1 MKNLKINK
9 ALIPIIT
16 SLVLVTT
23 GCSNKTNEVIEDNTI
38 NQTTENNTSTTN
50 EVENNEVQETFDNF
64 TTEKNEISDLINKKN
79 FEEAKEKGK
88 EFFINGVDFIFY
100 DKEYKGITFDDLKE
114 EAKEETLNNLNIID
128 GWIMQLDPDYK
139 ETLQEKYKVLAD
151 FVNEKYLYVLDKIKE
166 YLGEENYNA
175 ITDIKNKLKNDLSNF
190 GNNLSDNIKN
200 KANEWYE
207 NFKNDSKTK

>member
-23 GCSNKTNEVIEDNTI
+23 GCNNKTNEVIEDNTI

-139 ETLQEKYKVLAD
+139 ETLQEKYKVVSD

>member
-128 GWIMQLDPDYK
+128 GWITQIAPDYN
-139 ETLQEKYKVLAD
+139 T
-151 FVNEKYLYVLDKIKE
+151 
-166 YLGEENYNA
+166 
-175 ITDIKNKLKNDLSNF
+175 ITDIKNKLSDF
-190 GNNLSDNIKN
+190 GTNLGDTIQN
-200 KANEWYE
+200 KADEWYQ

>member
-1 MKNLKINK
+1 MKNLKIKK

-38 NQTTENNTSTTN
+38 NQTTENNTNTTN
-50 EVENNEVQETFDNF
+50 EVENNETQETFDNF
-64 TTEKNEISDLINKKN
+64 ATEKNEISDLINKKN

-88 EFFINGVDFIFY
+88 ELFINGVDFIFY

-114 EAKEETLNNLNIID
+114 EAKEETLNNLNTID

-139 ETLQEKYKVLAD
+139 ETLQEKYKVAAD

-166 YLGEENYNA
+166 YLGEENYAA

-190 GNNLSDNIKN
+190 GNNLGDNIKD
-200 KANEWYE
+200 KATEWYQ

>member
-139 ETLQEKYKVLAD
+139 ETLQEKYKVVAD

>member
-1 MKNLKINK
+1 MKNLKIKK

-38 NQTTENNTSTTN
+38 NQTTENNTNTTN
-50 EVENNEVQETFDNF
+50 EVENNETQETFDNF
-64 TTEKNEISDLINKKN
+64 ATEKNEISDLINKKN

-88 EFFINGVDFIFY
+88 ELFINGVDFIFY
-100 DKEYKGITFDDLKE
+100 DKEYKGITFDELKE
-114 EAKEETLNNLNIID
+114 EAKEETLNNLNTID

-139 ETLQEKYKVLAD
+139 ETLQEKYKVVAD

-166 YLGEENYNA
+166 YLGEENYAA

-190 GNNLSDNIKN
+190 GNNLGDNIKD
-200 KANEWYE
+200 KATEWYQ

>member
-128 GWIMQLDPDYK
+128 GWIMQLDADYK

>member
-1 MKNLKINK
+1 MKNLKIKK

-38 NQTTENNTSTTN
+38 NQTTENNTNTTN
-50 EVENNEVQETFDNF
+50 EVENNETQETFDNF
-64 TTEKNEISDLINKKN
+64 ATEKNEISDLINKKN

-88 EFFINGVDFIFY
+88 ELFINGVDFIFY

-114 EAKEETLNNLNIID
+114 EAKEETLNNLNTID

-139 ETLQEKYKVLAD
+139 ETLQEKYKVVAD

-166 YLGEENYNA
+166 YLGEENYAA

>member
-128 GWIMQLDPDYK
+128 GWIMQLEPDYK
-139 ETLQEKYKVLAD
+139 ETLQEKYKVVSD

>member
-1 MKNLKINK
+1 
-9 ALIPIIT
+9 
-16 SLVLVTT
+16 
-23 GCSNKTNEVIEDNTI
+23 
-38 NQTTENNTSTTN
+38 
-50 EVENNEVQETFDNF
+50 
-64 TTEKNEISDLINKKN
+64 
-79 FEEAKEKGK
+79 
-88 EFFINGVDFIFY
+88 
-100 DKEYKGITFDDLKE
+100 
-114 EAKEETLNNLNIID
+114 
-128 GWIMQLDPDYK
+128 MQLDPDYK
-139 ETLQEKYKVLAD
+139 ETLQEKYKVVAD

>member
-100 DKEYKGITFDDLKE
+100 DKEYKGITFDDLNE

-128 GWIMQLDPDYK
+128 GWIMQLDSDYK
-139 ETLQEKYKVLAD
+139 ETLQEKYKVVAD

-190 GNNLSDNIKN
+190 GNKLSDNIKN

>member
-88 EFFINGVDFIFY
+88 EFFINGVDFIF
-100 DKEYKGITFDDLKE
+100 KRR
-114 EAKEETLNNLNIID
+114 
-128 GWIMQLDPDYK
+128 
-139 ETLQEKYKVLAD
+139 
-151 FVNEKYLYVLDKIKE
+151 
-166 YLGEENYNA
+166 
-175 ITDIKNKLKNDLSNF
+175 S
-190 GNNLSDNIKN
+190 
-200 KANEWYE
+200 
-207 NFKNDSKTK
+207 

>member
-128 GWIMQLDPDYK
+128 GWIMQLDSDYK
-139 ETLQEKYKVLAD
+139 ETLQEKYKVVAD

>member
-1 MKNLKINK
+1 MKNLKIKK

-38 NQTTENNTSTTN
+38 NQTTKNKTNTTN
-50 EVENNEVQETFDNF
+50 KIENNETQETFDNF
-64 TTEKNEISDLINKKN
+64 ATEKNEISDLINKKN

-88 EFFINGVDFIFY
+88 ELFINGVDFIFY

-114 EAKEETLNNLNIID
+114 EAKEETLNNLNTID
-128 GWIMQLDPDYK
+128 GWIMQLDSDYK
-139 ETLQEKYKVLAD
+139 ETLQEKYKVVAD

-166 YLGEENYNA
+166 YLGEENYAA

-190 GNNLSDNIKN
+190 GNNLGDNIKD
-200 KANEWYE
+200 KATEWYQ

>member
-1 MKNLKINK
+1 MKNLKIKK

-38 NQTTENNTSTTN
+38 NQTTENNTNTTN
-50 EVENNEVQETFDNF
+50 EVENNETQETFDNF
-64 TTEKNEISDLINKKN
+64 ATEKNEISDLINKKN

-88 EFFINGVDFIFY
+88 ELFINGVDFIFY

-139 ETLQEKYKVLAD
+139 ETLQEKYKVVAD

>member
-1 MKNLKINK
+1 MKNLKIKK

-38 NQTTENNTSTTN
+38 TETTENNTSNTN

-139 ETLQEKYKVLAD
+139 ETLQEKYKVVAD

>member
-1 MKNLKINK
+1 MKNLKIKK

-38 NQTTENNTSTTN
+38 NQTTENNTNTTN
-50 EVENNEVQETFDNF
+50 EVENNETQETFDNF
-64 TTEKNEISDLINKKN
+64 ATEKNEISDLINKKN

-88 EFFINGVDFIFY
+88 ELFINGVDFIFY

-139 ETLQEKYKVLAD
+139 ETLQEKYKVVAD

-166 YLGEENYNA
+166 YLGEENYAA

-190 GNNLSDNIKN
+190 GNNLGDNIKD
-200 KANEWYE
+200 KATEWYQ

>member
-1 MKNLKINK
+1 MKNLKIKK

-38 NQTTENNTSTTN
+38 TETTENNTSTTN

-139 ETLQEKYKVLAD
+139 ETLQEKYKVVAD

>member
-1 MKNLKINK
+1 MKNLKIKK

-38 NQTTENNTSTTN
+38 NQTTENNTNTTN
-50 EVENNEVQETFDNF
+50 EVENNETQETFDNF
-64 TTEKNEISDLINKKN
+64 ATEKNEISDLINKKN

-88 EFFINGVDFIFY
+88 ELFINGVDFIFY

-114 EAKEETLNNLNIID
+114 EAKEETLNNLNTID

-139 ETLQEKYKVLAD
+139 ETLQEKYKVVAD

-166 YLGEENYNA
+166 YLGEENYAA

-190 GNNLSDNIKN
+190 GNNLGDNIKD
-200 KANEWYE
+200 KATKWYQ

>member
-1 MKNLKINK
+1 MKNLKIKK

-114 EAKEETLNNLNIID
+114 EAKEETLNNLNTID

-139 ETLQEKYKVLAD
+139 ETLQEKYKVVAD

-166 YLGEENYNA
+166 YLGEENYAA

-190 GNNLSDNIKN
+190 GNNLGDNIKD
-200 KANEWYE
+200 KATEWYQ

>member
-1 MKNLKINK
+1 MKNLKIKK

-38 NQTTENNTSTTN
+38 NQTTENNTNTTN
-50 EVENNEVQETFDNF
+50 EVENNETQETFDNF
-64 TTEKNEISDLINKKN
+64 ATEKNEISDLINKKN

-88 EFFINGVDFIFY
+88 ELFINGVDFIFY

-114 EAKEETLNNLNIID
+114 EAKEETLNNLNTID

-139 ETLQEKYKVLAD
+139 ETLQEKYKVVAD

-166 YLGEENYNA
+166 YLGEENYAA

-190 GNNLSDNIKN
+190 GNNLGDNIKD
-200 KANEWYE
+200 KATEWYQ

>member
-139 ETLQEKYKVLAD
+139 ETLQEKYKVVSD

-207 NFKNDSKTK
+207 NLKNDSKTK

>member
-100 DKEYKGITFDDLKE
+100 DKEYKGITFDDLNE

-128 GWIMQLDPDYK
+128 GWIMQLDSDYK
-139 ETLQEKYKVLAD
+139 ETLQEKYKVVAD

>member
-1 MKNLKINK
+1 MKNLKIKK

-38 NQTTENNTSTTN
+38 NQTTENNTNTTN
-50 EVENNEVQETFDNF
+50 EVENNETQETFDNF
-64 TTEKNEISDLINKKN
+64 ATEKNEISDLINKKN

-88 EFFINGVDFIFY
+88 ELFINGVDFIFY

-128 GWIMQLDPDYK
+128 GWIMQLDSDYK
-139 ETLQEKYKVLAD
+139 ETLQEKYKVVAD

>member
-38 NQTTENNTSTTN
+38 NQTTENNTNTTN
-50 EVENNEVQETFDNF
+50 EVENNETQETFDNF
-64 TTEKNEISDLINKKN
+64 ATEKNEISDLINKKN

-88 EFFINGVDFIFY
+88 ELFINGVDFIFY

-114 EAKEETLNNLNIID
+114 EAKEETLNNLNTID

-139 ETLQEKYKVLAD
+139 ETLQEKYKVVAD

-166 YLGEENYNA
+166 YLGEENYAA

-190 GNNLSDNIKN
+190 GNNLGDNIKD
-200 KANEWYE
+200 KATEWYQ

>member
-1 MKNLKINK
+1 MKNLKIKK

-139 ETLQEKYKVLAD
+139 ETLQEKYKVVAD

>member
-114 EAKEETLNNLNIID
+114 EAKEETLNNLNTID

-139 ETLQEKYKVLAD
+139 ETLQEKYKVAAD

-166 YLGEENYNA
+166 YLGEENYAA

-190 GNNLSDNIKN
+190 GNNLGDNIKD
-200 KANEWYE
+200 KATEWYQ

>member
-128 GWIMQLDPDYK
+128 GWIMQLEPDYK
-139 ETLQEKYKVLAD
+139 ETLQEKYKVVAD

>member
-1 MKNLKINK
+1 MKNLKIKK

-38 NQTTENNTSTTN
+38 TETTENNTSTKN

-139 ETLQEKYKVLAD
+139 ETLQEKYKVVAD

-190 GNNLSDNIKN
+190 GNNLGDNIKD
-200 KANEWYE
+200 KATKWYQ

>member
-9 ALIPIIT
+9 VLIPIIT

-38 NQTTENNTSTTN
+38 TETTENNTSTTN

-139 ETLQEKYKVLAD
+139 ETLQEKYKVVAD

>member
-139 ETLQEKYKVLAD
+139 ETLQEKYKVVSD

>member
-1 MKNLKINK
+1 MKNLKIKK

-38 NQTTENNTSTTN
+38 TETTENNTSNTN
-50 EVENNEVQETFDNF
+50 EVENNEATETFDNF
-64 TTEKNEISDLINKKN
+64 ASEKKEISDLINSEN

-88 EFFINGVDFIFY
+88 EYFINGVDFIFY
-100 DKEYKGITFDDLKE
+100 DKEYKGITFDELKE

-128 GWIMQLDPDYK
+128 GWIMQIDPDYK
-139 ETLQEKYKVLAD
+139 ESLQEKYKVVKD
-151 FVNEKYLYVLDKIKE
+151 FVNEKYLYILDKIKE

-175 ITDIKNKLKNDLSNF
+175 ITDIKNKIKNDLSDF
-190 GNNLSDNIKN
+190 GTNLGDNIQN
-200 KANEWYE
+200 KADEWYQE
-207 NFKNDSKTK
+207 FKNDNKTK

>member
-1 MKNLKINK
+1 MKNLKIKK

-139 ETLQEKYKVLAD
+139 ETLQEKYKVVSD

>member
-1 MKNLKINK
+1 MKKLKIKK

-38 NQTTENNTSTTN
+38 TETTENNTSNTN
-50 EVENNEVQETFDNF
+50 EVENNEATETFDNF
-64 TTEKNEISDLINKKN
+64 ASEKKEISDLINSEN

-88 EFFINGVDFIFY
+88 EYFINGVDFIFY
-100 DKEYKGITFDDLKE
+100 DKEYKGITFDELKE

-128 GWIMQLDPDYK
+128 GWIMQIDPDYK
-139 ETLQEKYKVLAD
+139 ESLQEKYKVVKD
-151 FVNEKYLYVLDKIKE
+151 FVNEKYLYILDKIKE

-175 ITDIKNKLKNDLSNF
+175 ITDIKNKIKNDLSDF
-190 GNNLSDNIKN
+190 GTNLGDNIQN
-200 KANEWYE
+200 KADEWYQE
-207 NFKNDSKTK
+207 FKNDNKTK

>member
-38 NQTTENNTSTTN
+38 NQTTENNTNTTN
-50 EVENNEVQETFDNF
+50 EVENNETQETFDNF
-64 TTEKNEISDLINKKN
+64 ATEKNEISDLINKKN

-88 EFFINGVDFIFY
+88 ELFINGVDFIFY

-128 GWIMQLDPDYK
+128 GWIMQLDSDYK
-139 ETLQEKYKVLAD
+139 ETLQEKYKVVAD

>member
-1 MKNLKINK
+1 MKNLKIKK

-38 NQTTENNTSTTN
+38 TETTENNTSNTN
-50 EVENNEVQETFDNF
+50 EVENNEATETFDNF
-64 TTEKNEISDLINKKN
+64 ASEKKEINDLINSEN

-88 EFFINGVDFIFY
+88 EYFINGVDFIFY
-100 DKEYKGITFDDLKE
+100 DKEYKGITFDELKE

-128 GWIMQLDPDYK
+128 GWIMQIDPDYK
-139 ETLQEKYKVLAD
+139 ESLQEKYKVVKD
-151 FVNEKYLYVLDKIKE
+151 FVNEKYLYILDKIKE

-175 ITDIKNKLKNDLSNF
+175 ITDIKNKIKNDLSDF
-190 GNNLSDNIKN
+190 GTNLGDNIQN
-200 KANEWYE
+200 KADEWYQE
-207 NFKNDSKTK
+207 FKNDNKTK

>member
-100 DKEYKGITFDDLKE
+100 DKEYKGTTFDDLKE